1 MYGLKISDGQTD
13 KAREQTSFNMVLFT
27 TKFVQR
33 ASLFVSFGGLV
44 TTFITTFLPL
54 WKTMNSDLN
63 EMENWYEGLWH
74 MCIYTEEVGIHCK
87 AFESFLA
94 LPLDTLASRIL
105 MCISI
110 ATGFLGVAA
119 AFFGLQG
126 VEIGAGRKRMK
137 RTLLIL
143 GGVFIVVSGIT
154 TLAPVSLMAYIMVVK
169 FWDENLPDV
178 MPRWEYGEAM
188 FSAWFAG
195 LLLVVGGAF
204 LFVAVCMGD
213 HEAKLQ
219 SKILAR
225 NQEQRPKTQHYRK
238 TEII

>member
-1 MYGLKISDGQTD
+1 MVVYVS
-13 KAREQTSFNMVLFT
+13 REQTSVNMVLLT

-44 TTFITTFLPL
+44 TTIITTFLPL

-94 LPLDTLASRIL
+94 LPLDTLASRVL

-126 VEIGAGRKRMK
+126 VEIGTGRERMK

-195 LLLVVGGAF
+195 LLLVVGGTF

-225 NQEQRPKTQHYRK
+225 NQEQRSRTQHYRK

>member
-1 MYGLKISDGQTD
+1 
-13 KAREQTSFNMVLFT
+13 MVLLT

-87 AFESFLA
+87 EFESFLA
-94 LPLDTLASRIL
+94 LPPDTLAGRVL

-119 AFFGLQG
+119 AFFGLEG
-126 VEIGAGRKRMK
+126 VEIGAGWERVK

-143 GGVFIVVSGIT
+143 GGVLIWVSGIT
-154 TLAPVSLMAYIMVVK
+154 TLAAVSFMAYVMVVK

-178 MPRWEYGEAM
+178 MPGWEYGEAM
-188 FSAWFAG
+188 FSGWFAG
-195 LLLVVGGAF
+195 LLLVVGGSF

-213 HEAKLQ
+213 HAAKLKQ
-219 SKILAR
+219 KSHILAR
-225 NQEQRPKTQHYRK
+225 NQEQRPRTYHYQK
-238 TEII
+238 TEIV

>member
-1 MYGLKISDGQTD
+1 I
-13 KAREQTSFNMVLFT
+13 FNMVLFT

>member
-1 MYGLKISDGQTD
+1 I
-13 KAREQTSFNMVLFT
+13 FNMVLFT
-27 TKFVQR
+27 IKFVQR